1 MIFSIQQRGQRRKGA
16 VPGFQRGQ
24 SNPIPTQ
31 GASLSSLASPAA
43 QGRWALILPDA
54 VQISRREA

>member
-1 MIFSIQQRGQRRKGA
+1 MIFSIQQRGQRRKGT

-31 GASLSSLASPAA
+31 GASPLSSLASPAA
-43 QGRWALILPDA
+43 QG
-54 VQISRREA
+54 